1 MILPL
6 ILKKAVA
13 KVTAFRIL
21 TKSIFWQKMKKSI
34 FWQKMKKSA
43 RQGSKLTA
51 KGAYMDVSDRWLQV
65 RLTL

>member
-21 TKSIFWQKMKKSI
+21 TKSI